1 MTATSACPSRS
12 FNFRRRSR
20 EARVFRG
27 KGVSVRAIER
37 RLTTWGALLM
47 MNENSRGPDGSVLE
61 GGEKWKREVTR
72 DIGVPVTNRDK
83 EHKGVSPAG
92 L

>member
-1 MTATSACPSRS
+1 
-12 FNFRRRSR
+12 
-20 EARVFRG
+20 
-27 KGVSVRAIER
+27 
-37 RLTTWGALLM
+37 M